1 MSNITDWIKYELYP
15 TLFESIDIALP
26 EHEFKKHS
34 GDWRSKTYLTGSPHK
49 DRIDKTVIT
58 KKAPGYILEQGG
70 ETLGLVD
77 YVIKRDK
84 VEFIQAVKTLADV
97 VGLEIPRG
105 DLSPENYQKYKDQ
118 ATVLEDCNSYFIY
131 CLEKSKGSEEVKTY
145 LNSRGYSLED
155 VKAMELG
162 YIISQDKLNNYL
174 LTKGH
179 SQNLINEV
187 VTIKADTRIGSTHSL
202 SIPYRSGGFIKGF
215 KFRTVGGDQQDTG
228 HKAGGYRITLGVP
241 KYLNSLGLDRT
252 GGFFNLLELGNKD
265 GGGWMVYY
273 KKSK

>member
-162 YIISQDKLNNYL
+162 
-174 LTKGH
+174 
-179 SQNLINEV
+179 
-187 VTIKADTRIGSTHSL
+187 
-202 SIPYRSGGFIKGF
+202 
-215 KFRTVGGDQQDTG
+215 
-228 HKAGGYRITLGVP
+228 
-241 KYLNSLGLDRT
+241 
-252 GGFFNLLELGNKD
+252 
-265 GGGWMVYY
+265 
-273 KKSK
+273 